1 MRQQKEARMATFFF
15 VTVLAILVFLCF
27 TGPDGVVGPRHRQ

>member
-1 MRQQKEARMATFFF
+1 MAAFFF
-15 VTVLAILVFLCF
+15 VTVLAILVFLFF